1 MNRHLHLQ
9 PQRQL
14 QHQLLQRQSLQ
25 QRQQR
30 YRACQLEQQHLQVKT
45 VDRKELV
52 EHYRQVQRLR
62 SLVQQARHLD
72 HLEPTVPVVQQEQVA
87 LLVQRVQPGQ
97 AQVLEQQVLEV
108 PLALEGPLVQ
118 PAELGLVRHLLQN

>member
-1 MNRHLHLQ
+1 
-9 PQRQL
+9 
-14 QHQLLQRQSLQ
+14 
-25 QRQQR
+25 
-30 YRACQLEQQHLQVKT
+30 

-97 AQVLEQQVLEV
+97 AQVLEQQVLEE
-108 PLALEGPLVQ
+108 PLALEEP
-118 PAELGLVRHLLQN
+118 PAELVELDPVRHLLQN

>member
-1 MNRHLHLQ
+1 
-9 PQRQL
+9 
-14 QHQLLQRQSLQ
+14 
-25 QRQQR
+25 
-30 YRACQLEQQHLQVKT
+30 

-72 HLEPTVPVVQQEQVA
+72 HLEPTVPVVQQQQVA

-97 AQVLEQQVLEV
+97 AQVLEQQVLEE
-108 PLALEGPLVQ
+108 PLALEEP
-118 PAELGLVRHLLQN
+118 PAELVELDPVRHLLQN